1 MNKIIFCIIIL
12 GVIYTYKRNSSTAAP
27 RSSSSAES
35 KFSNDKVLVIEFNDE
50 NDLLLKLRSV
60 KTGQQIDMRQ
70 IGGTRVVNTGIA
82 CSDKEALAKFHAQE
96 SARVAQISKD
106 INLELQRINTGR

>member
-60 KTGQQIDMRQ
+60 KTAQQIDMRY
-70 IGGTRVVNTGIA
+70 IGGKRVVTGIA

-96 SARVAQISKD
+96 SARVAPIIKD
-106 INLELQRINTGR
+106 INLELQRILVVK